1 MLGKVN
7 IIVTLLTA
15 LLLAACGGA
24 ATPAGDEAGATGD
37 GAPASA
43 VVRIGWGGSPDSLN
57 PGVGVLSEA
66 YTIYGLVYDAMFEL
80 QLDGAY
86 TPELAESFTVSDDG
100 LVWTFTIRDG
110 FTFHD
115 GQPLTAEDIAFSY
128 RFYQAHTEFPFLNAY
143 TGRFAN
149 VEAPDPR
156 TVVLTLTE
164 AIPNLESQL
173 LYLFVLPKH
182 IWEEHAGEGAADFA
196 NDAMIGSGP
205 FRLAEHQQNQF
216 VRLDAVKT
224 HPLYP
229 PKVDGVIFQTFDNQ
243 DSLVQA
249 LRTGQVDM
257 ITEMPA
263 TAVAG
268 LRNDP
273 NITLVVGPPAAPDI
287 ADIIFNQVTPE
298 NCPPDDGVCSG
309 HPALRDRIVRLALA
323 HATDK
328 QQIIDVI
335 LLGLGNP
342 GLTLVAD
349 SLGAWYNDT
358 IEDYAFDLAKAN
370 QLLDDAGYLD
380 TNNDGVREM
389 PDGSRDLTFRLAW
402 PSDSTGAPRMAE
414 ILNGLWAQIGVRT
427 ELQAL
432 DPDALT
438 AICCPAFD
446 YDIILWGWGSD
457 PDPAFLLGVITTDA
471 IPTGMSETGYSNPVY
486 DDLFAQQAVELDQ
499 DRRREIIWEMQRI
512 VHDDV
517 VYIIPYYASNVQAFR
532 NDGFRGWI
540 TNAGKVELSD
550 LSSLHVIE
558 PAR

>member
-1 MLGKVN
+1 MLVRVN
-7 IIVTLLTA
+7 IVVTLLA
-15 LLLAACGGA
+15 VLLFAACGGA
-24 ATPAGDEAGATGD
+24 A
-37 GAPASA
+37 APASNA
-43 VVRIGWGGSPDSLN
+43 PGAADAPASTVARIGWGGSPDSLN

-86 TPELAESFTVSDDG
+86 APELAESYTVSDDG
-100 LVWTFTIRDG
+100 LVWTFKIRDG

-115 GQPLTAEDIAFSY
+115 GQPLTADDIAFSY
-128 RFYQAHTEFPFLNAY
+128 NFYQSHAEFPFLNAY
-143 TGRFAN
+143 TGYFAS

-156 TVVLTLTE
+156 TLVLTLTE

-182 IWEEHAGEGAADFA
+182 IWEAYAGEGAADFA
-196 NDAMIGSGP
+196 NAAMIGSGP
-205 FRLAEHQQNQF
+205 FKLAEYQQNQF
-216 VRLDAVKT
+216 VRLEAVKT

-229 PKVDGVIFQTFDNQ
+229 PKIDGVIFQTFDNQ

-273 NITLVVGPPAAPDI
+273 NITLVIGPPAAPDI
-287 ADIIFNQVTPE
+287 ADIIFNQVAPE

-309 HPALRDRIVRLALA
+309 HPALRDRAVRLALA

-349 SLGAWYNDT
+349 SLGIWYNDT
-358 IEDYAFDLAKAN
+358 LTDYAFDLAKAN
-370 QLLDDAGYLD
+370 QILDDAGYLD

-414 ILNGLWAQIGVRT
+414 LLNGLWAQIGVKT

-438 AICCPAFD
+438 AACCPAFD

-457 PDPAFLLGVITTDA
+457 PDPAFLLSVMTTA
-471 IPTGMSETGYSNPVY
+471 EIPTGLSETGYSNPAY
-486 DDLFAQQAVELDQ
+486 DDLFAQQAVALDQ
-499 DRRREIIWEMQRI
+499 EKRREIIWEMQKI

-540 TNAGKVELSD
+540 TDAGKVELSD
-550 LSSLHVIE
+550 LSSLSVIE

>member
-1 MLGKVN
+1 MLVRVN
-7 IIVTLLTA
+7 IVVTLLA
-15 LLLAACGGA
+15 VLLFAACGGA
-24 ATPAGDEAGATGD
+24 A
-37 GAPASA
+37 APASNA
-43 VVRIGWGGSPDSLN
+43 PGAADAPASTVARIGWGGSPDSLN

-86 TPELAESFTVSDDG
+86 APELAESYTVSDDG
-100 LVWTFTIRDG
+100 LVWTFKIRNG

-115 GQPLTAEDIAFSY
+115 GQPLTADDIAFSY
-128 RFYQAHTEFPFLNAY
+128 NFYQSHAEFPFLNAY
-143 TGRFAN
+143 TGYFAS

-156 TVVLTLTE
+156 TLVLTLTE

-182 IWEEHAGEGAADFA
+182 IWEAYAEGAADFA
-196 NDAMIGSGP
+196 NAAMIGSGP
-205 FRLAEHQQNQF
+205 FKLAEYQQNQF
-216 VRLDAVKT
+216 VRLEAVKT

-229 PKVDGVIFQTFDNQ
+229 PKIDGVIFQTFDNQ

-273 NITLVVGPPAAPDI
+273 NITLVIGPPAAPDI
-287 ADIIFNQVTPE
+287 ADIIFNQVAPE

-309 HPALRDRIVRLALA
+309 HPALRDRAVRLALA

-349 SLGAWYNDT
+349 SLGIWYNDT
-358 IEDYAFDLAKAN
+358 LTDYAFDLAKAN
-370 QLLDDAGYLD
+370 QILDDAGYLD

-414 ILNGLWAQIGVRT
+414 LLNGLWAQIGVKT

-432 DPDALT
+432 DPDTLT
-438 AICCPAFD
+438 AACCPAFD

-457 PDPAFLLGVITTDA
+457 PDPAFLLSVMTTA
-471 IPTGMSETGYSNPVY
+471 EIPTGLSETGYSNPAY

-499 DRRREIIWEMQRI
+499 EKRREIIWEMQKI

-540 TNAGKVELSD
+540 TDAGKVELSD
-550 LSSLHVIE
+550 LSSLSVIE

>member
-1 MLGKVN
+1 M
-7 IIVTLLTA
+7 
-15 LLLAACGGA
+15 
-24 ATPAGDEAGATGD
+24 
-37 GAPASA
+37 
-43 VVRIGWGGSPDSLN
+43 
-57 PGVGVLSEA
+57 
-66 YTIYGLVYDAMFEL
+66 
-80 QLDGAY
+80 
-86 TPELAESFTVSDDG
+86 
-100 LVWTFTIRDG
+100 
-110 FTFHD
+110 
-115 GQPLTAEDIAFSY
+115 
-128 RFYQAHTEFPFLNAY
+128 
-143 TGRFAN
+143 
-149 VEAPDPR
+149 
-156 TVVLTLTE
+156 
-164 AIPNLESQL
+164 
-173 LYLFVLPKH
+173 
-182 IWEEHAGEGAADFA
+182 
-196 NDAMIGSGP
+196 
-205 FRLAEHQQNQF
+205 
-216 VRLDAVKT
+216 
-224 HPLYP
+224 
-229 PKVDGVIFQTFDNQ
+229 
-243 DSLVQA
+243 
-249 LRTGQVDM
+249 
-257 ITEMPA
+257 
-263 TAVAG
+263 
-268 LRNDP
+268 
-273 NITLVVGPPAAPDI
+273 
-287 ADIIFNQVTPE
+287 
-298 NCPPDDGVCSG
+298 
-309 HPALRDRIVRLALA
+309 
-323 HATDK
+323 
-328 QQIIDVI
+328 
-335 LLGLGNP
+335 
-342 GLTLVAD
+342 AD

>member
-1 MLGKVN
+1 MN
-7 IIVTLLTA
+7 ILLA
-15 LLLAACGGA
+15 LLAMLLVAACGGA
-24 ATPAGDEAGATGD
+24 PASTGEATGGE
-37 GAPASA
+37 GAAPPVSA
-43 VVRIGWGGSPDSLN
+43 TARIGWGGSPDSLN
-57 PGVGVLSEA
+57 PGVGVLAEA

-80 QLDGAY
+80 QLDGSY

-100 LVWTFTIRDG
+100 LVWTFKIRDD

-128 RFYQAHTEFPFLNAY
+128 NFYQAHEEFPFLNAY
-143 TGRFAN
+143 TGYFAS
-149 VEAPDPR
+149 VEAPDPS

-182 IWEEHAGEGAADFA
+182 IWKEHAGEGAADFA

-205 FRLAEHQQNQF
+205 FKLAEYQQNQF
-216 VRLDAVKT
+216 VRLDAVTT

-263 TAVAG
+263 TAVAS
-268 LRNDP
+268 LRNDN

-287 ADIIFNQVTPE
+287 ADIIFNQVAPE

-309 HPALRDRIVRLALA
+309 HPALRDRAVRLALA

-349 SLGAWYNDT
+349 SLGVWYNDT
-358 IEDYAFDLAKAN
+358 LADYAFDPALAN
-370 QLLDDAGYLD
+370 QILDDAGYLD

-414 ILNGLWAQIGVRT
+414 LLNGLWAQVGVKT

-438 AICCPAFD
+438 AVCCPAFD

-457 PDPAFLLGVITTDA
+457 PDPAFLLGVMTTDE
-471 IPTGMSETGYSNPVY
+471 IVTGMSETGYSNPVY
-486 DDLFAQQAVELDQ
+486 DDLFAQQAVALDPAQ
-499 DRRREIIWEMQRI
+499 RKEIIWEMQRT
-512 VHDDV
+512 VHEDV

-532 NDGFRGWI
+532 NDGFQGWI
-540 TNAGKVELSD
+540 TDAGKVELSD

-558 PAR
+558 PVQ

>member
-1 MLGKVN
+1 M
-7 IIVTLLTA
+7 TLLVV
-15 LLLAACGGA
+15 LLFAACGGA
-24 ATPAGDEAGATGD
+24 ASPASNAPGAVD
-37 GAPASA
+37 APANTVA
-43 VVRIGWGGSPDSLN
+43 RIGWGGSPDSLN

-80 QLDGAY
+80 QLNGAY
-86 TPELAESFTVSDDG
+86 TPELAESYTVSDDG
-100 LVWTFTIRDG
+100 LVWTFKIRDG

-115 GQPLTAEDIAFSY
+115 GQPLTADDIAFSY
-128 RFYQAHTEFPFLNAY
+128 NFYQSHAEFPFLNAY
-143 TGRFAN
+143 TGYFAS

-156 TVVLTLTE
+156 TLVLTLTE
-164 AIPNLESQL
+164 AIPNVESQL

-182 IWEEHAGEGAADFA
+182 IWEAYAGEGAADFA
-196 NDAMIGSGP
+196 NTAMIGSGP
-205 FRLAEHQQNQF
+205 FKLAEYQQNQF
-216 VRLDAVKT
+216 VRLEAVKT
-224 HPLYP
+224 HPLYS
-229 PKVDGVIFQTFDNQ
+229 PKIDGVIFQTFDNQ

-273 NITLVVGPPAAPDI
+273 NITLVIGPPTAPDI
-287 ADIIFNQVTPE
+287 ADIIFNQVAPE

-309 HPALRDRIVRLALA
+309 HPALRDRAVRLALA

-349 SLGAWYNDT
+349 SLGIWYNDT
-358 IEDYAFDLAKAN
+358 LTDYAFDLAKAN
-370 QLLDDAGYLD
+370 QILDDAGYLD
-380 TNNDGVREM
+380 TNNDGIREM

-414 ILNGLWAQIGVRT
+414 LLNGLWAQVGVKT

-438 AICCPAFD
+438 AACCPAFD

-457 PDPAFLLGVITTDA
+457 PDPAFLLGVMTTDA
-471 IPTGMSETGYSNPVY
+471 IPTGMSETGYSNPAY
-486 DDLFAQQAVELDQ
+486 DDLFAQQAVALDQ
-499 DRRREIIWEMQRI
+499 EKRREIIWEMQKV

-532 NDGFRGWI
+532 NDGFRGWV
-540 TNAGKVELSD
+540 TDAGKVELSD
-550 LSSLHVIE
+550 LSSLRVIE